1 MTSSF
6 SLQRFSLQG
15 RRVLITGSSRG
26 IGQALATGMAQ
37 AGASVIVSGRDITTL
52 DIVCEHIRQQ
62 GGDATP
68 LLLDVTQPATFTAAF
83 ASLPAPPDVLVNN
96 AGIEQLCPSMDVDEA
111 LWDSILTTNLKGAF
125 FCAQA
130 AARLMAEN
138 GGGSILNLCSL
149 TSQVGVPGAA
159 PYGASKSAL
168 VGLTHTLAT
177 EWASKN
183 IRVNGIGPG
192 YFKTDL
198 TAAFYD
204 NAGWCQ
210 QMQAKIPQGRFGE
223 LDDLIGAAVFLSS
236 SAAAYITGQVLYV
249 DGGYLAGI

>member
-1 MTSSF
+1 MNAGF
-6 SLQRFSLQG
+6 SLQQFSLQG
-15 RRVLITGSSRG
+15 KRVLITGSSRG
-26 IGQALATGMAQ
+26 IGKALAIGMAK
-37 AGASVIVSGRDITTL
+37 AGASVIVSGRDNVTINA
-52 DIVCEHIRQQ
+52 VCGEIRQS
-62 GGDATP
+62 GAEAFP
-68 LLLDVTQPATFTAAF
+68 LVLDVTQPATFAAAF

-96 AGIEQLCPSMDVDEA
+96 AGTEHLCPSMDVDEA
-111 LWDSILTTNLKGAF
+111 LWDTILTTNLKGAF

-159 PYGASKSAL
+159 AYGASKSAMA
-168 VGLTHTLAT
+168 GLTRTLAT
-177 EWASKN
+177 EWAAKN

-198 TAAFYD
+198 TAEFYQ

-210 QMQAKIPQGRFGE
+210 QMQGKIPLGRFGE
-223 LDDLIGAAVFLSS
+223 LDDLTGAAVFLSS
-236 SAAAYITGQVLYV
+236 EAARYITGQVLYV